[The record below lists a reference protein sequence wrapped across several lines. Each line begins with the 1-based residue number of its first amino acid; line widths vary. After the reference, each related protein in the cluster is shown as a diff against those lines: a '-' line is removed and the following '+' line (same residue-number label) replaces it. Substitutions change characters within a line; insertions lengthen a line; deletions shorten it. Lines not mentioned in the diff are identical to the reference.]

1 VTGFRVVDSTS
12 RCRSGLLELVELDV
26 EAPDGERHLRSVVRH
41 PGAVV
46 AVPVVDDDAILVRQ
60 FRAAVGRS
68 LLEVPAGKRDVA
80 GEAPEA
86 TAARELEEE
95 IGQSPGRLRKLAEFY
110 NSPGFCDEYT
120 HLFCATELS
129 ALPEPRGVTAEEQA
143 MTIERVPLAAT
154 AELIA
159 AGELI
164 DAKSIVG
171 LLLTQ
176 QLLEHERVGG
186 G

>member
-12 RCRSGLLELVELDV
+12 RCRSGILELVELAV
-26 EAPDGERHLRSVVRH
+26 EAPDGQRYTRSVVRH

-46 AVPVVDDDAILVRQ
+46 AVALVDDDAILVRQ
-60 FRAAVGRS
+60 FRAAAGRA

-129 ALPEPRGVTAEEQA
+129 PLPERRGVTAEEQA
-143 MTIERVPLAAT
+143 MSIERVPLAAT
-154 AELIA
+154 GELIA
-159 AGELI
+159 AGELV

-176 QLLEHERVGG
+176 RLLERDRAGG

>member
-1 VTGFRVVDSTS
+1 MTGFRVVDSTS
-12 RCRSGLLELVELDV
+12 RCRSGILELVQLGV
-26 EAPDGERHLRSVVRH
+26 EGPDGERFTRSVVRH

-46 AVPVVDDDAILVRQ
+46 AVPLVDDDAILVRQ
-60 FRAAVGRS
+60 FRAAAGRA

-80 GEAPEA
+80 GEAPET

-120 HLFCATELS
+120 YVFCATELS
-129 ALPEPRGVTAEEQA
+129 ALPEPRGVTAEERA
-143 MTIERVPLAAT
+143 MSIERVPLAAT
-154 AELIA
+154 GELIT
-159 AGELI
+159 AGELV

-176 QLLEHERVGG
+176 RLLERDHTGG

>member
-1 VTGFRVVDSTS
+1 VTFRVVDSTS
-12 RCRSGLLELVELDV
+12 RCRSGILELVELGV
-26 EAPDGERHLRSVVRH
+26 EGPDGERYLRSVVRH

-46 AVPVVDDDAILVRQ
+46 AVPIVDGDVILVRQ

-80 GEAPEA
+80 GETPEA

-95 IGQSPGRLRKLAEFY
+95 IGRSPGRLRKLAEFY

-129 ALPEPRGVTAEEQA
+129 ARPEPRGVTAEERA
-143 MTIERVPLAAT
+143 MSIERVPLAA
-154 AELIA
+154 AEELIA

-171 LLLTQ
+171 LLLTR
-176 QLLEHERVGG
+176 QLLDRDRAGG

>member
-1 VTGFRVVDSTS
+1 MTDFRVVDSTT
-12 RCRSGLLELVELDV
+12 RCSSGILELVELGV
-26 EAPDGERHLRSVVRH
+26 EAPNGERYVRSVVHH

-46 AVPVVDDDAILVRQ
+46 AVPVVDDDVILVRQ
-60 FRAAVGRS
+60 FRAAAGRA

-95 IGQSPGRLRKLAEFY
+95 IGQSPGRLAKLAEFY

-120 HLFCATELS
+120 YLFCATELS
-129 ALPEPRGVTAEEQA
+129 ALPQRHGVTAEEQT
-143 MTIERVPLAAT
+143 MSIERVPLAAT
-154 AELIA
+154 MELIA
-159 AGELI
+159 SGELI

-171 LLLTQ
+171 LLLAQ
-176 QLLEHERVGG
+176 RLLERERAGG

>member
-1 VTGFRVVDSTS
+1 VTGFRVVDSTA
-12 RCRSGLLELVELDV
+12 RCRSGFVELVDLGV
-26 EAPDGERHLRSVVRH
+26 VGPDGTRYERSVVRH

-46 AVPVVDDDAILVRQ
+46 AVPVIEDDVILVRQ
-60 FRAAVGRS
+60 FRAAAGRA

-95 IGQSPGRLRKLAEFY
+95 IGYTPGRLEKLAEFY

-120 HLFCATELS
+120 YLYCATGLTATER
-129 ALPEPRGVTAEEQA
+129 RGVTAEEAA
-143 MTIERVPLAAT
+143 MTVERVPLAAT
-154 AELIA
+154 SELIA
-159 AGELI
+159 TGELV

-171 LLLTQ
+171 LLLTRE
-176 QLLEHERVGG
+176 LLASRAGG
-186 G
+186 S

>member
-12 RCRSGLLELVELDV
+12 RCHSGILELVELGV
-26 EAPDGERHLRSVVRH
+26 EGPDGERHLRSVVRH

-46 AVPVVDDDAILVRQ
+46 AVPVVDDDVILVRQ
-60 FRAAVGRS
+60 FRAAACRS

-80 GEAPEA
+80 GETPEA

-95 IGQSPGRLRKLAEFY
+95 IGRSPGRLRKLAEFY

-129 ALPEPRGVTAEEQA
+129 ARPEPRGVTAEERA
-143 MTIERVPLAAT
+143 MSIERVPLAAT
-154 AELIA
+154 EELIA

-171 LLLTQ
+171 LLLTR
-176 QLLEHERVGG
+176 QLLDRDRAGG

>member
-1 VTGFRVVDSTS
+1 VTDFRVVDSTS
-12 RCRSGLLELVELDV
+12 RCRSGILELVELRV
-26 EAPDGERHLRSVVRH
+26 EAPDGERYTRSVVRH

-46 AVPVVDDDAILVRQ
+46 AVPVVDGDAILVRQ
-60 FRAAVGRS
+60 FRAAAGRS

-80 GEAPEA
+80 GETPEA

-120 HLFCATELS
+120 YLFCATELS
-129 ALPEPRGVTAEEQA
+129 ALAEPRGVTAEEQA
-143 MTIERVPLAAT
+143 MSIERVPLGAT
-154 AELIA
+154 AELVA

-176 QLLEHERVGG
+176 RLLEREHGG
-186 G
+186 RG